1 MNRDVCFLSDP
12 SIDGTIRIRRP
23 KIEEESLP
31 PKDLAG
37 ILLVSIRGTAYAEI
51 EVPAKRV
58 PFDLVLP
65 AGRFFLRHDLV
76 LKARITGQGLV
87 LAMADPGGSFRFQKK
102 VSETLRVYPG
112 IFFSMMAGDGTMLEC
127 VYKKYGE
134 EYAAFTSYAPSPG
147 ASLLTIGRGSDNMIQ
162 CCCRAYDER
171 GKEIGDVVSRDV
183 GQILLTDGR
192 AMLEDHS
199 RHGIYVNGRPVRL
212 RQYLQENDRITFWN
226 NCIIWHGNAFSIRN
240 TTGGFMDM
248 RYMTRL

>member
-12 SIDGTIRIRRP
+12 TIDGTIRIKRP
-23 KIEEESLP
+23 EIAEESAAR
-31 PKDLAG
+31 KDLAG

-87 LAMADPGGSFRFQKK
+87 LAMADPGGSFRCQKQL
-102 VSETLRVYPG
+102 TDRLTAYPG
-112 IFFSMMAGDGTMLEC
+112 IFFSMTAGDGTMLEC

-134 EYAAFTSYAPSPG
+134 EYTSFTSYTPAPG
-147 ASLLTIGRGSDNMIQ
+147 TNLLTIGRSGDCVIQ
-162 CCCRAYDER
+162 CCCRAYDPR

-183 GQILLTDGR
+183 GQILLSGGR

-226 NCIIWHGNAFSIRN
+226 NCIIWHGSAFSIRN

-248 RYMTRL
+248 RYLTRP